1 MDHDPEGIFIRE
13 WVPELAGIEGEAIH
27 QPWLLPDQMQS
38 KYQCRLGRDY
48 PLPIVD
54 HKEAVKFARAQFA
67 ILRQR
72 DDYWDC
78 AHEVM
83 HRHGSRK
90 KSENRSRPKLLKRK
104 PISRQT
110 TFQLNESEN

>member
-1 MDHDPEGIFIRE
+1 
-13 WVPELAGIEGEAIH
+13 
-27 QPWLLPDQMQS
+27 MQS

-54 HKEAVKFARAQFA
+54 HKEAVKFAREQFA
-67 ILRQR
+67 MLRKR
-72 DDYWDC
+72 NDYWAC

-83 HRHGSRK
+83 QRHGSRK
-90 KSENRSRPKLLKRK
+90 KSENRSRPKLPTEK

-110 TFQLNESEN
+110 TLQLNESKN